1 MGYFDDL
8 ELFPRLRAAAPSWER
23 YVAHPFV
30 DGLRDGTLP
39 DVAFRH
45 YLGQDYLFLIHFAR
59 AYALAAYKADTLAD
73 IRDAAAG
80 MRAIVDTEMALH
92 VEYCAGWGLT
102 EAEMQAL
109 PESSATM
116 AYTRYVLDKGHQ
128 GDLLDLYVALAPCV
142 IGYGEIGARLAGDPA
157 TVRDGNP
164 YASWIDMYSGDDY
177 QPAARAHA
185 ETLDRLWQR
194 RAGKGRLDELARVF
208 EEATR
213 LEADFW
219 QMGLDASVSQRG

>member
-59 AYALAAYKADTLAD
+59 AYALAAYKADTLAE
-73 IRDAAAG
+73 IRDASAG
-80 MRAIVDTEMALH
+80 MSAIVDTEMALH
-92 VEYCAGWGLT
+92 VEYCPAWGLD
-102 EAEMQAL
+102 EAAMEAL
-109 PESSATM
+109 PEASATM
-116 AYTRYVLDKGHQ
+116 AYTRYVLEKGGQ

-142 IGYGEIGARLAGDPA
+142 IGYGEIGAWLAADPA
-157 TVRDGNP
+157 TKRDSNP
-164 YASWIDMYSGDDY
+164 YASWIEMYAGKEY
-177 QPAARAHA
+177 QEVARAHGA
-185 ETLDRLWQR
+185 ALDRLWTF
-194 RAGKGRLDELARVF
+194 RAGGARLESLARTF
-208 EEATR
+208 EQATR

-219 QMGLDASVSQRG
+219 QMGLDAT

>member
-1 MGYFDDL
+1 MAYLDDL
-8 ELFPRLRAAAPSWER
+8 ELFPRLRAASPAWAG

-30 DGLRDGTLP
+30 AGIQDGSLP
-39 DVAFRH
+39 EAAFRH

-59 AYALAAYKADTLAD
+59 AYALAAYKAETLAD

-80 MRAIVDTEMALH
+80 MSAIVDTEMALH

-102 EAEMQAL
+102 EAEMEAL
-109 PESSATM
+109 PEASATM
-116 AYTRYVLDKGHQ
+116 AYTRYVLEKGHQ

-142 IGYGEIGARLAGDPA
+142 IGYGEIGARLASDPA
-157 TVRDGNP
+157 TKRDGNP
-164 YASWIDMYSGDDY
+164 YGSWIDMYAGEDY

-185 ETLDRLWQR
+185 ETLDRLWSR
-194 RAGKGRLDELARVF
+194 RAGKERMEALSRIFDEAS
-208 EEATR
+208 R

-219 QMGLDASVSQRG
+219 QMGLDLR

>member
-109 PESSATM
+109 PEASATM
-116 AYTRYVLDKGHQ
+116 AYTRYVLEKGHQ